1 METEKNVITG
11 KLFVF
16 NGEYPFTF
24 ENNVLHISVDVSNKE
39 VVPLSSGNFKESI
52 LAGVFENDSK
62 FISFYIADN
71 RYRTGFRAKYV
82 AQTTIAIPVK
92 FYLIHSRPIG
102 SESFS
107 SIKIQ
112 LENNKFRKFLNFSE
126 EHILPTRFRKTASIN
141 AKLDIIPTP

>member
-62 FISFYIADN
+62 FISFYLEKATSGLSPFFKKSVN
-71 RYRTGFRAKYV
+71 LPSERY
-82 AQTTIAIPVK
+82 
-92 FYLIHSRPIG
+92 
-102 SESFS
+102 
-107 SIKIQ
+107 
-112 LENNKFRKFLNFSE
+112 
-126 EHILPTRFRKTASIN
+126 
-141 AKLDIIPTP
+141 